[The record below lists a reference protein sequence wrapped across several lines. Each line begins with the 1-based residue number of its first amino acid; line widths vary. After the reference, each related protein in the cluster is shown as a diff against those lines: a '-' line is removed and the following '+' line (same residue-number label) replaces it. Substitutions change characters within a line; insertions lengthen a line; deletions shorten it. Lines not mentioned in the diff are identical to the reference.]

1 MSAEMNCSAGSPTQ
15 FGQIDM
21 PSSYLAG
28 ASAQSPM
35 EGFLELQGTL
45 NRVHLSKST
54 RSPVEEIDGGR
65 QPPCPPL
72 STVSKARVS
81 GP

>member
-28 ASAQSPM
+28 ASAKSPHR
-35 EGFLELQGTL
+35 EVPWSFREL
-45 NRVHLSKST
+45 
-54 RSPVEEIDGGR
+54 
-65 QPPCPPL
+65 
-72 STVSKARVS
+72 
-81 GP
+81 